1 MAARSPGRIND
12 RGSLLNAEVKKY
24 VSNTDRDIYT
34 VSNIP
39 EEVIAVIFAYVSRS
53 AKSFRDNIEV
63 VIQEEQHGRERAA
76 QFHEKWVLNYGH
88 ASVAEHAAVHVGI
101 ERVSRHFSSL
111 LELSNEYLS
120 FTEYSQRYQKPKKG
134 DFYVPGELDSH
145 PNLKGE
151 FVGLNND
158 LYDIYARIN
167 DELFVYLKDTE
178 PVPEGGEEKAHFRA
192 LEKVAFEDARYALT
206 LATLTNLG
214 MTGNARA
221 MEDSLTRLLSGKF
234 EEVRTRAQEIKDE
247 VRFSVP
253 TLVKYANENKYIT
266 ETREALSRIT
276 DSLPQG
282 RSETRGTVT
291 RPVTLIDWT
300 GKRTPDAEESAL
312 ENIAGALLYEYSGMS
327 YEAINEELLRMSF
340 KNKLDLFN
348 KCVEKLGKYDNP
360 VSALRL
366 VGYTAEFVISEA
378 CWHQLLRHRKTDWFF
393 QDPSVFH
400 GITVPPNIQGAG
412 VTDLL
417 LKATGESES
426 LYSKLVNEGFT
437 ESAVYTVTNAHN
449 RRALGSFTLWE
460 LYHLVNLRM
469 SEGAQWDI
477 KNVTATLAA
486 EVGSRHPNLVAPA
499 LKRVK

>member
-1 MAARSPGRIND
+1 M
-12 RGSLLNAEVKKY
+12 NAEVKKY

-53 AKSFRDNIEV
+53 AKSFRDNIGV
-63 VIQEEQHGRERAA
+63 VIQEEQHGLERAA

-134 DFYVPGELDSH
+134 DFYVPTELDSH
-145 PNLKGE
+145 PELKEE

-158 LYDIYARIN
+158 LYDIYAKIN
-167 DELFVYLKDTE
+167 DELFVYLKDTQ
-178 PVPEGGEEKAHFRA
+178 PVPEGVEEKAHFRA

-206 LATLTNLG
+206 LATFTNLG

-221 MEDSLTRLLSGKF
+221 MEDSLTKLLSSKF

-253 TLVKYANENKYIT
+253 TLVKYANENDYIT
-266 ETREALSRIT
+266 KTREALSEIT
-276 DSLPQG
+276 VSHANGGGDA
-282 RSETRGTVT
+282 ETSGP

-300 GKRTPDAEESAL
+300 GKEAPDAEDAAL
-312 ENIAGALLYEYSGMS
+312 EKIAGALLYESSLRS
-327 YEAINEELLRMSF
+327 YEAVNEELGRMSPEEKLAVF
-340 KNKLDLFN
+340 KKSI
-348 KCVEKLGKYDNP
+348 ERLGKYDNP
-360 VSALRL
+360 VPALRL

-378 CWHQLLRHRKTDWFF
+378 CWHQLLRHRKADWFF
-393 QDPSVFH
+393 QDPSVSH
-400 GITVPPNIQGAG
+400 GLTVPPNIEGAG
-412 VTDLL
+412 VTALL
-417 LKATGESES
+417 LKAAGESEA
-426 LYSKLVNEGFT
+426 LYGKLIGEGFT
-437 ESAVYTVTNAHN
+437 ESAVYAVTNAHN
-449 RRALGSFTLWE
+449 RRVVGSFTLWE
-460 LYHLVNLRM
+460 LYHLINLRM

-477 KNVTATLAA
+477 KNVTAALAA
-486 EVGSRHPNLVAPA
+486 EVGRRHPNLVAPA